1 MKGMAMRAHNNHL
14 SKAMNLSSRI
24 KGLGCKRKHKRRLYV
39 MVSKILA
46 LKKVYSNLS
55 EHDQGFELAKQD

>member
-1 MKGMAMRAHNNHL
+1 
-14 SKAMNLSSRI
+14 
-24 KGLGCKRKHKRRLYV
+24 

-55 EHDQGFELAKQD
+55 EHDQGFELAKQDWSLDVQDAPEH